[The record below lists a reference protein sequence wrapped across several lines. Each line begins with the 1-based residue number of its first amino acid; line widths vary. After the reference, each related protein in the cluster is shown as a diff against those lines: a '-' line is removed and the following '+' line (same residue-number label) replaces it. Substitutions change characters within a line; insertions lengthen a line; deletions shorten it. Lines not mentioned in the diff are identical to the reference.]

1 MHTVG
6 MSRVGL
12 LCMAL
17 CLATGCSG
25 LMPGPGPVDADAPQE
40 FTTTKSGLKY
50 RMLRRSDGKKAQPG
64 GHVRAHY
71 LGKLDDGTVF
81 DSSYSQGEPV
91 IFSLQKVVPGFT
103 EGLQLVGEGG
113 MIELEIPP
121 ELGYGEDGR
130 APIIPPNATLH
141 FVVEVIRVF

>member
-1 MHTVG
+1 MHTVRI
-6 MSRVGL
+6 SRVGL
-12 LCMAL
+12 LCMAF

-25 LMPGPGPVDADAPQE
+25 LMPGPGPADADAPQE
-40 FTTTKSGLKY
+40 FTKTKSGLKY
-50 RMLRRSDGKKAQPG
+50 RLLRRSDGKRAKPS
-64 GHVRAHY
+64 GHVRVHY

-81 DSSYSQGEPV
+81 DSSYSRGEPS
-91 IFSLQKVVPGFT
+91 IFSLQQVVPGFT

-113 MIELEIPP
+113 MIELEIPA

-130 APIIPPNATLH
+130 APNIPPKATLH